1 MARTVMARQGASW
14 RGRLGK
20 VRLVGLRYGEVR
32 RVTAWQA
39 WCGKARQGQAGFG
52 KSRQAWFG
60 AAGHGMTWQAWLGAV
75 CRGAA
80 WHGKAGVAVH
90 GSVGFVGVRRGKS
103 WQACHGKAE

>member
-60 AAGHGMTWQAWLGAV
+60 AAGLGEA
-75 CRGAA
+75 
-80 WHGKAGVAVH
+80 
-90 GSVGFVGVRRGKS
+90 RRGKS